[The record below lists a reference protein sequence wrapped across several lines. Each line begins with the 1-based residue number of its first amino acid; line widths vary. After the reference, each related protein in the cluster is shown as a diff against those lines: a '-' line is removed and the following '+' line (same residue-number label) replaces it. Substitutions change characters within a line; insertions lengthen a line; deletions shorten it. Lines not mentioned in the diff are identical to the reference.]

1 MAKLGQ
7 IKILAER
14 KVQMV
19 ELDLDVDDKSIDII
33 ADAGLEMIKNDRNEL
48 FSYAFRKA
56 LEAFARGD
64 KECTLQIKKKRLS
77 KRSSRQSRSRKS

>member
-56 LEAFARGD
+56 LEAWVKGN
-64 KECTLQIKKKRLS
+64 KECSLQIRPGRRKRGN
-77 KRSSRQSRSRKS
+77 KSH

>member
-1 MAKLGQ
+1 MSEIGE
-7 IKILAER
+7 IKIKSER

-19 ELDLDVDDKSIDII
+19 ELDLDVDEKSIDII

-56 LEAFARGD
+56 LEAFAKGD
-64 KECTLQIKKKRLS
+64 KECTLKLKKKRLS
-77 KRSSRQSRSRKS
+77 KKSSRQSQSRKS